1 MSSRTRT
8 RVQKVPAGVQTVRIP
23 GQRGRRGEQVVIV
36 VPERHSLTRQLLGGL
51 ALMAWDHRRT
61 LAPIPLAV
69 LTLGVAWI
77 LHTVAWWS
85 GVALAPAAVA
95 PLVWLAI
102 MQRRHP
108 ASGSTL
114 AWRIGLSI
122 ASTIAA
128 GWLAAAAT
136 FGPFSG
142 PLELLWLLILI
153 AAQTAW
159 PIARRTH

>member
-8 RVQKVPAGVQTVRIP
+8 QKVPAGVQTVRIP

-51 ALMAWDHRRT
+51 ALIAWDHRRS

-69 LTLGVAWI
+69 LALGVAWI
-77 LHTVAWWS
+77 LHTVVWWS
-85 GVALAPAAVA
+85 GLVLAPAAIA
-95 PLVWLAI
+95 PLVWFVV
-102 MQRRHP
+102 MQRRRP

-114 AWRIGLSI
+114 AWRIGLSV
-122 ASTIAA
+122 ASTVAA
-128 GWLAAAAT
+128 GWLAAAAA

-142 PLELLWLLILI
+142 PLELLWLLALI
-153 AAQTAW
+153 VAQTTW